1 MHTLILI
8 HSYSYSHTH
17 TLILIHSYS
26 GTGWESS
33 DSAEHELVSSSSP
46 DGSDQSPRG
55 PLSPKYYNLWVSL
68 TSSPFL
74 PLSLSFRNPLTVS
87 HSYPLSPVRHLPP
100 LPPVSVCIDTDTA
113 MPSSPVPTHALI
125 RAHLPEGQR
134 TIV

>member
-1 MHTLILI
+1 MHTLIHSHTLI
-8 HSYSYSHTH
+8 LVHSYSYTHSLVQDGRVVIQLNMSWCLVVLLMDLINLHVDLSHQSIT
-17 TLILIHSYS
+17 TS
-26 GTGWESS
+26 GFLLPPLPSS
-33 DSAEHELVSSSSP
+33 
-46 DGSDQSPRG
+46 
-55 PLSPKYYNLWVSL
+55 
-68 TSSPFL
+68 
-74 PLSLSFRNPLTVS
+74 LSLFRNPLTVS